1 MLNSDESILNP
12 VASSASAE
20 VPVAGKICLIRVV
33 DKVLKQ
39 GTFSDSG
46 SQSESFLTELGWIV
60 DSVELPQKYF
70 EVSGKKQQSPS
81 YRATQLN
88 ELLPHLDCDFLILTT
103 LQRELPED
111 WVNDTL
117 ARLKADQTD
126 LVVSHSSRL
135 NFIPNLGLKFLE
147 KLTGC
152 QQPEACIAI
161 VRKSAITDRK
171 TGLRPAGRWISLE
184 LQLRVS
190 KERTCFSSPL
200 SLVETQESQTQ
211 FKIGHTELSFVKS
224 FIDLRFGNISRLIQ
238 FCAVGFSGM
247 LVDLS
252 FYALFQVFFRSSDL
266 ADLQTPVIGG
276 SFDLALSGFLAV
288 WLAMTWNF
296 LLNRRLTFNDA
307 RRNSSIVT
315 QYMTYTMGNSLAIV
329 VSLLIRLWLPTQIAF
344 FDSHKLLAALVG
356 IVLATGISFSMA
368 RYFVFK
374 SPSETSS

>member
-1 MLNSDESILNP
+1 MLNSDESFLNP
-12 VASSASAE
+12 VASAASAE
-20 VPVAGKICLIRVV
+20 NPFAGKICLIRVIDRV
-33 DKVLKQ
+33 FNPSEMSDSRNLP
-39 GTFSDSG
+39 GTF
-46 SQSESFLTELGWIV
+46 LTNQGWFV
-60 DSVELPQKYF
+60 DQIDLPQRYL
-70 EVSGKKQQSPS
+70 EVSGKNQQSPS
-81 YRATQLN
+81 YRATQLS
-88 ELLPHLDCDFLILTT
+88 ELLPHLDCDFLILTS
-103 LQRELPED
+103 LPCELPEY
-111 WVNDTL
+111 WVNDAL
-117 ARLKADQTD
+117 GRLRANQTD
-126 LVVSHSSRL
+126 LVVSHSNRL

-171 TGLRPAGRWISLE
+171 VGLRPAGRWISLE
-184 LQLRVS
+184 LQLRIP
-190 KERTCFSSPL
+190 KERISVDNHLSQGQAPERQSPMG
-200 SLVETQESQTQ
+200 
-211 FKIGHTELSFVKS
+211 IGHTELSFIKS
-224 FIDLRFGNISRLIQ
+224 YIDHRFGNISRLIQ

-252 FYALFQVFFRSSDL
+252 LYAMFQVLFRSTDL
-266 ADLQTPVIGG
+266 ASWQTPVIGG

-374 SPSETSS
+374 SPSESSS